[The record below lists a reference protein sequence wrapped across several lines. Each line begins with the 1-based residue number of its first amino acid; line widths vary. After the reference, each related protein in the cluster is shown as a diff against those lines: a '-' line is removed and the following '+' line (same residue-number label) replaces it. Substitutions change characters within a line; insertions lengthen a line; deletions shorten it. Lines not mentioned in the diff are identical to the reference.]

1 MNLPQKLL
9 FTLMG
14 CWVLFDIIVPE
25 VPHSDGRVK
34 YAAQYPISVH
44 QGAALVIARKK
55 LGFGESF
62 PKYWV
67 NIPGML
73 NSRLTL
79 EGLVKNSHRPH
90 RLGWK
95 KIHQT
100 LQTVLAEQFKKGV
113 HAKQRAQTEPN
124 IPSNLVTDCLDV
136 VPF

>member
-62 PKYWV
+62 PKHWV

-79 EGLVKNSHRPH
+79 EGLVKNPHRPH
-90 RLGWK
+90 RLDWK
-95 KIHQT
+95 KVHQT
-100 LQTVLAEQFKKGV
+100 LQTVLAGQFKKGV
-113 HAKQRAQTEPN
+113 HAKKRAQTEPN
-124 IPSNLVTDCLDV
+124 IRTNLATDCLEV